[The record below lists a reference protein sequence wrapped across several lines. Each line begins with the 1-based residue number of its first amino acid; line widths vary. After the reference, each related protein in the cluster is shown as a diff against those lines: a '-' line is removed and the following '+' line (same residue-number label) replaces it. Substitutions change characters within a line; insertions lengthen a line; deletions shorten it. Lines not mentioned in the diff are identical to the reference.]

1 MVHASCLQFPS
12 FKYRQNGILFNF
24 RHVLLADLTIKP
36 YSCSQFD
43 NGRTDRFYHLHLV
56 VLGDRNKLLSVSDR
70 YY

>member
-1 MVHASCLQFPS
+1 
-12 FKYRQNGILFNF
+12 QNGILFNF

-56 VLGDRNKLLSVSDR
+56 VLGDRNKLLSVSDH